1 MPINEIRKINGSTK
15 IAINFWLIILSLIKI
30 NNITIELILN
40 KIPKNIS
47 IINNNILNLEKIIF
61 FFVQLFFC
69 LFLYY
74 FLQLFFEK
82 NFYLDLNF

>member
-15 IAINFWLIILSLIKI
+15 IAINFWLIIISLIKI
-30 NNITIELILN
+30 NNIIIELIIN